1 MNIII
6 VGAGAVGSAICAQLV
21 AEGHNITLIDGER
34 AALDKVTSR
43 YDVVGIKGHGAN
55 VDTLREAGAEHA
67 DMLVAVTAE
76 DEVNILCCA
85 GASKLGVKHTVARVR
100 SPEYSELVNLMKDEM
115 NISFTIN
122 PELAAAKEIYRMLRF
137 PSATKIETFCKGRV
151 DLAELTIDEDS
162 VLVGRSLNEIRG
174 KLNIKFLICAVLRG
188 EEAYI
193 PSGDFVLQAGD
204 VISFTAPDSELAEF
218 FKAIGAYK
226 HPVKNTV
233 IAGCSR
239 VTYYLEYYLKQSG
252 IRSTV
257 IDKDK
262 ERCRELAEFFKCT
275 VICDDPTNEDVL
287 LREGIDRADA
297 FVAISDVDQENAIVS
312 MYAKTLGEFK
322 TVTMIRDIAY
332 FDLFR
337 GVGLGS
343 IVSPKSST
351 AAYILRY
358 VRSLSN
364 AADYAIESLHRI
376 VEDKVEASE
385 FKIND
390 SIEDITDIPF
400 KSLKLKSGILVAAIV
415 RGDEV
420 IIPSG
425 NDFIAMGDT
434 VIIIARCGQIKEIKE
449 ILK

>member
-6 VGAGAVGSAICAQLV
+6 VGAGVVGSAICAQLV
-21 AEGHNITLIDGER
+21 VEGHNITLIDEDR
-34 AALDKVTSR
+34 AALEKISSR

-55 VDTLREAGAEHA
+55 LETLRSAGAEHA
-67 DMLVAVTAE
+67 DMLVAVTAQ

-85 GASKLGVKHTVARVR
+85 GASKLGVKHTAARVR
-100 SPEYSELVNLMKDEM
+100 NPEYSELVKLMKDEM

-137 PSATKIETFCKGRV
+137 PSATKIETFCGGRV
-151 DLAELTIDEDS
+151 DLAELVVDEEC
-162 VLVGRSLNEIRG
+162 VLVGHSLNEIKS

-188 EEAYI
+188 DAAYI
-193 PSGDFVLQAGD
+193 PSGDFVIQKGD
-204 VISFTAPDSELAEF
+204 IISFTAPDSELASF

-226 HPVKNTV
+226 HPVKNMV

-239 VTYYLEYYLKQSG
+239 VTYYLEHYLKKAG

-257 IDKDK
+257 IERDR
-262 ERCRELAEFFKCT
+262 ERCRELAENFNCT
-275 VICDDPTNEDVL
+275 VICDDPTKEDVL
-287 LREGIDRADA
+287 LREGIERTDA
-297 FVAISDVDQENAIVS
+297 FAAISDVDQENAIVY

-322 TVTMIRDIAY
+322 IVTMIRDIAY
-332 FDLFR
+332 LDLFR
-337 GVGLGS
+337 SVGLGS
-343 IVSPKSST
+343 LVSPKSST
-351 AAYILRY
+351 ASYILRY

-364 AADYAIESLHRI
+364 AAGSEIESLHRI
-376 VEDKVEASE
+376 VDDKVEAFE

-390 SIEDITDIPF
+390 SIEEITDIPF
-400 KSLKLKSGILVAAIV
+400 KSLRLRPGILVAAIV
-415 RGDEV
+415 RGEEV

-425 NDFIAMGDT
+425 NDFITASDT
-434 VIIIARCGQIKEIKE
+434 VIIIARSGQIKEIKE